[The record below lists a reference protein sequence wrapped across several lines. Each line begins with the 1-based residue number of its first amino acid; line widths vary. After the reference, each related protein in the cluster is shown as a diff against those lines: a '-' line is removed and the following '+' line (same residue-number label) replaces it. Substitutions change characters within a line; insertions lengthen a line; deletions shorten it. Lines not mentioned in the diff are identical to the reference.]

1 MHINH
6 NGFVYSSFHYLNTS
20 YVVYIKLQALHLRW
34 ACIMLLLLLLYCHM
48 VFRGSLKYYTNQYK
62 SAIEDLTTAV
72 SLDRQCS
79 LVYFNRALCQQALGN
94 TEKVSNELPYS
105 ERFLRGK
112 FFYKLAYHI
121 RSIFDKQ

>member
-1 MHINH
+1 MK
-6 NGFVYSSFHYLNTS
+6 FTYREKFQVYS
-20 YVVYIKLQALHLRW
+20 IKLQVLHLRW
-34 ACIMLLLLLLYCHM
+34 ACIMLLLLLYCHT

-105 ERFLRGK
+105 ESFLRGK
-112 FFYKLAYHI
+112 FFTN
-121 RSIFDKQ
+121 

>member
-1 MHINH
+1 MCYYI
-6 NGFVYSSFHYLNTS
+6 
-20 YVVYIKLQALHLRW
+20 VV
-34 ACIMLLLLLLYCHM
+34 LYYP

-94 TEKVSNELPYS
+94 TEKV
-105 ERFLRGK
+105 RIQ
-112 FFYKLAYHI
+112 LAIIVPRVYLI
-121 RSIFDKQ
+121 LI